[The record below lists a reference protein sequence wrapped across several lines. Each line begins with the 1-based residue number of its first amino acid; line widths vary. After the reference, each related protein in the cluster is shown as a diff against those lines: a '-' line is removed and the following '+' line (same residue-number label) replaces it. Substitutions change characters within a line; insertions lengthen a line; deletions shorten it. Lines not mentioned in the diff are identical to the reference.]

1 MSLKQMKLLYH
12 LEESDTNG
20 HQRLRR
26 ELLIYYWV
34 GSSSSLNLPCLALL
48 NFFSFTLLSAAVY
61 LIIRM
66 AATLTLLKLPILPN
80 KPLLPRPSTSKLVPF
95 PSIYSNSKLNIPKAS
110 SPNTQNS
117 SFLDQKIEALKPAFL
132 SLTTITFPLLLDTKD
147 ALAVGGEFGILEG
160 RSFALVHPIVMGGF
174 FFYTLWAGYLGWQWR
189 RVRTIQNDIN
199 ELKKQVKPTPVTPD
213 GKPVEEAS
221 PSPVE
226 LQIQQLTEERKELI
240 KGSYKDRH
248 FNAGSLLLGFGVLES
263 IGGGVNTWFR
273 TGKLFPGPHL
283 FAGAGITVLWALAA
297 ALVPAMQKGNETAR
311 NLHIALN
318 ALNVLLFVWQIP
330 TGIDIVFKVFE
341 FTKWP

>member
-1 MSLKQMKLLYH
+1 MKVLLA
-12 LEESDTNG
+12 
-20 HQRLRR
+20 Q
-26 ELLIYYWV
+26 
-34 GSSSSLNLPCLALL
+34 
-48 NFFSFTLLSAAVY
+48 
-61 LIIRM
+61 
-66 AATLTLLKLPILPN
+66 
-80 KPLLPRPSTSKLVPF
+80 
-95 PSIYSNSKLNIPKAS
+95 
-110 SPNTQNS
+110 
-117 SFLDQKIEALKPAFL
+117 
-132 SLTTITFPLLLDTKD
+132 D

-160 RSFALVHPIVMGGF
+160 RSFALVHPIVMGAF

-199 ELKKQVKPTPVTPD
+199 ELKNQLKPTPVTPD
-213 GKPVEEAS
+213 GKQVEEASPSPS

-248 FNAGSLLLGFGVLES
+248 FNAGSILLGFGVLES

-297 ALVPAMQKGNETAR
+297 ALVPSMQKGNETAR

-341 FTKWP
+341 FTTWP

>member
-1 MSLKQMKLLYH
+1 
-12 LEESDTNG
+12 
-20 HQRLRR
+20 
-26 ELLIYYWV
+26 
-34 GSSSSLNLPCLALL
+34 
-48 NFFSFTLLSAAVY
+48 
-61 LIIRM
+61 M

-80 KPLLPRPSTSKLVPF
+80 KTILPRQTTSKLVP
-95 PSIYSNSKLNIPKAS
+95 SIFSKLNIPKD
-110 SPNTQNS
+110 SPNPQKLPFLNQNMDS
-117 SFLDQKIEALKPAFL
+117 LKPATFL
-132 SLTTITFPLLLDTKD
+132 SLTAITFPFLLETKD

-160 RSFALVHPIVMGGF
+160 RSFALIHPIVMGAF

-189 RVRTIQNDIN
+189 RVRTIQNEIN

-213 GKPVEEAS
+213 GKPVEAP

-240 KGSYKDRH
+240 KGSYKERH
-248 FNAGSLLLGFGVLES
+248 FNAGSILLGFGVLES
-263 IGGGVNTWFR
+263 IGGGLNTWLR

-311 NLHIALN
+311 SLHIALN
-318 ALNVLLFVWQIP
+318 AVNVLLFVWQIP

>member
-1 MSLKQMKLLYH
+1 
-12 LEESDTNG
+12 
-20 HQRLRR
+20 
-26 ELLIYYWV
+26 
-34 GSSSSLNLPCLALL
+34 
-48 NFFSFTLLSAAVY
+48 
-61 LIIRM
+61 M

-80 KPLLPRPSTSKLVPF
+80 KPLLSLQKTSKLVSL
-95 PSIYSNSKLNIPKAS
+95 PSIFSKLNTPKD
-110 SPNTQNS
+110 SPNPKIIP
-117 SFLDQKIEALKPAFL
+117 FLDQIIDALKPAAL
-132 SLTTITFPLLLDTKD
+132 VSLTAITFPFLLETKD

-160 RSFALVHPIVMGGF
+160 RSFALIHPIVMGGF

-189 RVRTIQNDIN
+189 RVRTIQNEIN

-213 GKPVEEAS
+213 GKPVEDAP

-226 LQIQQLTEERKELI
+226 VKIQQLTEDRKELI

-248 FNAGSLLLGFGVLES
+248 FNAGSILLGFGVLES

-297 ALVPAMQKGNETAR
+297 ALVPSMQKGNETAR

>member
-1 MSLKQMKLLYH
+1 
-12 LEESDTNG
+12 
-20 HQRLRR
+20 
-26 ELLIYYWV
+26 
-34 GSSSSLNLPCLALL
+34 
-48 NFFSFTLLSAAVY
+48 
-61 LIIRM
+61 M

-80 KPLLPRPSTSKLVPF
+80 KPILPRQTTSKLVP
-95 PSIYSNSKLNIPKAS
+95 SIFSKLNIPKD
-110 SPNTQNS
+110 SPNPQKLPFLNQNMDS
-117 SFLDQKIEALKPAFL
+117 LKPATFL
-132 SLTTITFPLLLDTKD
+132 SLTAITFPFLLETKD

-160 RSFALVHPIVMGGF
+160 RSFALIHPIVMGAF

-189 RVRTIQNDIN
+189 RVRTIQNEIN

-213 GKPVEEAS
+213 GKPVEAP

-248 FNAGSLLLGFGVLES
+248 FNAGSVLLGFGVLES
-263 IGGGVNTWFR
+263 IGGGLNTWLR

-311 NLHIALN
+311 SLHIALN
-318 ALNVLLFVWQIP
+318 AINVLLFVWQIP

>member
-1 MSLKQMKLLYH
+1 
-12 LEESDTNG
+12 
-20 HQRLRR
+20 
-26 ELLIYYWV
+26 
-34 GSSSSLNLPCLALL
+34 
-48 NFFSFTLLSAAVY
+48 
-61 LIIRM
+61 M

-80 KPLLPRPSTSKLVPF
+80 KPLLLPRPSTSKLVPL
-95 PSIYSNSKLNIPKAS
+95 PSFYSKLDIPKVS
-110 SPNTQNS
+110 ISPNPQKFP
-117 SFLDQKIEALKPAFL
+117 FLDQNIDALKPAFL
-132 SLTTITFPLLLDTKD
+132 SLTAITFPFLLEPKD

-160 RSFALVHPIVMGGF
+160 RSFALIHPIVMGSF

-189 RVRTIQNDIN
+189 RVRTIQNEIN

-213 GKPVEEAS
+213 GKPVETS

-248 FNAGSLLLGFGVLES
+248 FNAGSILLGFGVLES

-283 FAGAGITVLWALAA
+283 FAGTAITVLWALAA
-297 ALVPAMQKGNETAR
+297 ALVPSMQKGNETAR

-318 ALNVLLFVWQIP
+318 TLNVLLFVWQIP

-341 FTKWP
+341 FTTWP